1 MKLWKNILPVRDNRM
16 VLDLEVKDLDYRPVK
31 GLGKDRDDLPIET
44 KLVVLIR
51 QRGVCAYCC
60 TPLVVSVEGKNFCL
74 ERGVNRRPGQLD
86 HGIPVWQG
94 GRDDVRTM
102 CYLCSYHN
110 GFEFKGGGI
119 ELHGAFT
126 AARLG
131 QTIKE
136 DWRAMLQAFIASGLR
151 IYALPFWWYQ
161 PTLPRRLNLPG
172 YSMDSGKLNLE
183 TTFLTEKAWYDA
195 NLENFM
201 KRPGFG
207 KIKKMILPEIEKH
220 NLAYA
225 K

>member
-1 MKLWKNILPVRDNRM
+1 MAHSPPRAW
-16 VLDLEVKDLDYRPVK
+16 
-31 GLGKDRDDLPIET
+31 
-44 KLVVLIR
+44 
-51 QRGVCAYCC
+51 
-60 TPLVVSVEGKNFCL
+60 
-74 ERGVNRRPGQLD
+74 
-86 HGIPVWQG
+86 
-94 GRDDVRTM
+94 GR
-102 CYLCSYHN
+102 
-110 GFEFKGGGI
+110 
-119 ELHGAFT
+119 FT

-161 PTLPRRLNLPG
+161 PTQPRRLNLPG
-172 YSMDSGKLNLE
+172 YSMDGYSMDSGKLDIA
-183 TTFLTEKAWYDA
+183 TTWLTEKAWYDS
-195 NLENFM
+195 NLETFM